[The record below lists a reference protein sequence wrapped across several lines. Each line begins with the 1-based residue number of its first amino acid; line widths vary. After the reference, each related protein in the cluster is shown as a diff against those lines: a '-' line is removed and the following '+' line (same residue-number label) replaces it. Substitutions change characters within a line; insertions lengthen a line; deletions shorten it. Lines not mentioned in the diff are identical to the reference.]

1 MIEKLSKEQLDLIL
15 DALPVEISFVDVH
28 DTVQFW
34 NKGGK
39 RILKGPPSGIGE
51 AVQDCHP
58 RDSVY
63 KVNEILTDFKTGHVD
78 SAEFWIDRG
87 EQKIYIRFFAVR
99 DKSGDYL
106 GTLEVVQD
114 ITDIQKI
121 KGEKRLL
128 EY

>member
-1 MIEKLSKEQLDLIL
+1 MIEKLSKEQLALIL

-28 DTVQFW
+28 DTVQLW
-34 NKGGK
+34 NKGGN
-39 RILKGPPSGIGE
+39 RTLKGPPSLIGE

-63 KVNEILTDFKTGHVD
+63 KVNEILTDFKADNKD
-78 SAEFWIDRG
+78 SAEFWIDREG
-87 EQKIYIRFFAVR
+87 RKIYIRFFAIR
-99 DKSGDYL
+99 DSSRNYL

-114 ITDIQKI
+114 ITDIKKI
-121 KGEKRLL
+121 DGEKRLL